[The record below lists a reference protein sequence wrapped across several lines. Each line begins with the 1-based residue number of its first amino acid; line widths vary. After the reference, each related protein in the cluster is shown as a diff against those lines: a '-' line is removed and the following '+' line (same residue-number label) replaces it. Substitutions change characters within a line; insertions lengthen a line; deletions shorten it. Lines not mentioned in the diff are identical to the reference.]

1 MARGEKGSLP
11 PRTFELALFI
21 ELRLLLLSEGGAGQ
35 KRELG
40 GRSTTQGVTR
50 FRREV
55 PSLPLSTLCRWAGG
69 GVCIERAINIAGQK
83 NAAAPLELP
92 GAHRNNMCAGRE
104 EGRVRKKN

>member
-55 PSLPLSTLCRWAGG
+55 PSLPLSTLCRAGGG

-92 GAHRNNMCAGRE
+92 PTGTTCVQEGRE
-104 EGRVRKKN
+104 EGRVRKEN